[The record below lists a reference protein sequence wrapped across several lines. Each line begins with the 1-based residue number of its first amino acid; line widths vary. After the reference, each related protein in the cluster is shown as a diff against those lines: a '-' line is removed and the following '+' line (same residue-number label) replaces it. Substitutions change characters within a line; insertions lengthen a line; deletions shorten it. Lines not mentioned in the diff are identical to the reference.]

1 MYLGSAAAMLV
12 LPSVASA
19 LGPAALLKV
28 VGGLGL
34 AWLVMWIM
42 VGKEIPHR

>member
-12 LPSVASA
+12 LPSVGDTFGAPS
-19 LGPAALLKV
+19 LLKV
-28 VGGLGL
+28 VAGLGF
-34 AWLVMWIM
+34 AWLGLWLL